1 MSAASATPDRGTLLD
16 QAMARL
22 QARDFR
28 AAATLFNRAITLGR
42 DAPEIR
48 NNLGNALRHA
58 GDKAGAEA
66 AFREA
71 LSQRPAYVRA
81 VVNLVEMLLPA
92 RADAAAEIIAAALA
106 AGAGEALHRSVARVW
121 RDAGRPDRAIVHLQ
135 ALLETAPGDTLM
147 RSELGTTL
155 MGLGQPSAAIPH
167 LARVAAEMPDRA
179 DAKVNYG
186 LALQQSGDIGAAMA
200 VQRRAIA
207 QDPLCRPAWQNLLL
221 GLNYMPGITAEEV
234 AAAHRAYAAR
244 FARPAPAPFANT
256 PDTER
261 RLRIGM
267 LSGDFRQHPVG
278 YFLEAAI
285 AQHRHAGFHFTA
297 YDVGKRAD
305 ATTARL
311 RGVFDAWRTVGALED
326 EAIVAQIRA
335 DAIDILVD
343 LTGHTEASRIG
354 VMEYRPAPVQVSWIG
369 YANTNGVAAMDW
381 IIADDVVLPTEDE
394 PLYIEK
400 PLRLPGC
407 YLCYTAPRRPA
418 APSPPPM
425 LRQGHVTFGCFNNL
439 AKINDEVLTAWA
451 RILSRLPDA
460 RLLLKTAVLGEAAT
474 AQKLRARFIAVGGDA
489 ARLDLEGHSP
499 RADYFARYATVDFM
513 LDPFPFPGGT
523 TTAEAILAGV
533 PTLTRRGRGGMI
545 SRNGETLLSAVGLQ
559 DWIAA
564 DTDAY
569 IEKAVTFAR
578 DAGALAALRAQ
589 LSPGPLIDAATYAR
603 GLEAGWR
610 FIWRDWCARQGA
622 ISPKAEKV

>member
-1 MSAASATPDRGTLLD
+1 MSTAADSRALFNE
-16 QAMARL
+16 AMARL
-22 QARDFR
+22 NARDFR
-28 AAATLFNRAITLGR
+28 AAAALFNRAIALGL
-42 DAPEIR
+42 DAPEVR
-48 NNLGNALRHA
+48 NNFAQALRFS
-58 GDKAGAEA
+58 GDLAGAEA
-66 AFREA
+66 AYREA
-71 LSQRPAYVRA
+71 LHQRPAYVRA
-81 VVNLVEMLLPA
+81 AVNLVEMLLPA
-92 RADAAAEIIAAALA
+92 RADAAQAVIAGALA
-106 AGAGEALHRSVARVW
+106 AGAGEDLHRAVAPLW
-121 RDAGRPDRAIVHLQ
+121 RGAGRPDRAIFHLQ
-135 ALLETAPGDTLM
+135 ALLETAPDDALM

-167 LARVAAEMPDRA
+167 LARVAQELPDRA

-186 LALQQSGDIGAAMA
+186 LALQQSGYIGAAMA
-200 VQRRAIA
+200 VQRSAIA

-221 GLNYMPGITAEEV
+221 GLNYMPGITAEDV

-256 PDTER
+256 PDPDR

-285 AQHRHAGFHFTA
+285 TAHQRAGFHLTA

-311 RGVFDAWRTVGALED
+311 RGVFDAWRSVGALED

-335 DAIDILVD
+335 DGIDILVD
-343 LTGHTEASRIG
+343 LTGHTETSRIG

-381 IIADDVVLPTEDE
+381 IIADAVVLPPEDE
-394 PLYIEK
+394 AYYIEK

-407 YLCYTAPRRPA
+407 YLCYTPPREA
-418 APSPPPM
+418 VAPSPPPM

-439 AKINDEVLTAWA
+439 AKINDEVLAAWA
-451 RILSRLPDA
+451 VILNRVPEA
-460 RLLLKTAVLGEAAT
+460 RLLLKTAVLREAAT
-474 AQKLRARFIAVGGDA
+474 AQKLRARFAAMGGDV

-499 RADYFARYATVDFM
+499 RSDYFARYATVDFM

-523 TTAEAILAGV
+523 TTAEAIHAGV

-564 DTDAY
+564 DTADY
-569 IEKAVTFAR
+569 IEKAVTFTQDR
-578 DAGALAALRAQ
+578 DGLAAIRAR
-589 LSPGPLIDAATYAR
+589 LSLGPLGGAATYAR
-603 GLEAGWR
+603 GLEAAWR
-610 FIWRDWCARQGA
+610 SIWRDWCAR
-622 ISPKAEKV
+622 SL

>member
-1 MSAASATPDRGTLLD
+1 MSAAADSGALLD

-22 QARDFR
+22 GARDFG
-28 AAATLFNRAITLGR
+28 AAAALFNRAIALGR

-48 NNLGNALRHA
+48 NNLGQALRFS
-58 GDKAGAEA
+58 GDRAGAEA
-66 AFREA
+66 AYREA
-71 LSQRPAYVRA
+71 LRQRPAYVRA
-81 VVNLVEMLLPA
+81 TVNLVELLLPA
-92 RADAAAEIIAAALA
+92 GADAAAEVISAALA
-106 AGAGEALHRSVARVW
+106 AGAGEDLHRAAAGLW
-121 RDAGRPDRAIVHLQ
+121 RDSGRPDRAIFYLQ
-135 ALLETAPGDTLM
+135 ALLQTSPGDALM

-155 MGLGQPSAAIPH
+155 MGFGQPSAAIPH
-167 LARVAAEMPDRA
+167 LARVAAELPDRA
-179 DAKVNYG
+179 DAKVNHG

-234 AAAHRAYAAR
+234 AATHRAYAAR
-244 FARPAPAPFANT
+244 FARPAPAIFANT
-256 PDTER
+256 PDPDR

-285 AQHRHAGFHFTA
+285 AAHQRAGFHLIA

-311 RGVFDAWRTVGALED
+311 RGLFDAWRPVGALED
-326 EAIVAQIRA
+326 TAIVAQIRA

-381 IIADDVVLPTEDE
+381 IIADAVVLPPEDE
-394 PLYIEK
+394 AHYIEK

-407 YLCYTAPRRPA
+407 YLCYTPPKQAV

-439 AKINDEVLTAWA
+439 AKINDEVLSAWA
-451 RILSRLPDA
+451 AILARLPDA
-460 RLLLKTAVLGEAAT
+460 RLLLKTAVLREAAT
-474 AQKLRARFIAVGGDA
+474 AQKLRARFAAVGGDV

-523 TTAEAILAGV
+523 TTAEAIHAGV

-545 SRNGETLLSAVGLQ
+545 SRNGETLLSAMGLT

-564 DTDAY
+564 DTADY
-569 IEKAVTFAR
+569 IEKAIAFAR
-578 DAGALAALRAQ
+578 DAEGLAALRAR
-589 LSPGPLIDAATYAR
+589 LSLGPLGDAASYAW
-603 GLEAGWR
+603 GLEAAWR
-610 FIWRDWCARQGA
+610 FIWRDWCARRGA
-622 ISPKAEKV
+622 I

>member
-1 MSAASATPDRGTLLD
+1 MSAATDSEALLE

-22 QARDFR
+22 HARDYR
-28 AAATLFNRAITLGR
+28 AAAALFNRAIALGL

-48 NNLGNALRHA
+48 NNLGQALRFL
-58 GDKAGAEA
+58 GDRAGAEA
-66 AFREA
+66 AYREA
-71 LSQRPAYVRA
+71 LRQRPAYIRA
-81 VVNLVEMLLPA
+81 AANLVGMWLPA
-92 RADAAAEIIAAALA
+92 QADAAQAVIAATLA
-106 AGAGEALHRSVARVW
+106 AGAGEDLHRAVAGLW
-121 RDAGRPDRAIVHLQ
+121 RDAGRPDRAMFHLR
-135 ALLETAPGDTLM
+135 ALLETSPGDALM

-155 MGLGQPSAAIPH
+155 MGLGQPSAALPH
-167 LARVAAEMPDRA
+167 LARVAEELPDRA

-200 VQRRAIA
+200 VQRRALA
-207 QDPLCRPAWQNLLL
+207 EDPLCRPAWQNLLL
-221 GLNYMPGITAEEV
+221 GLNYLPGITAADV

-244 FARPAPAPFANT
+244 FARPGPAAFANV
-256 PDTER
+256 PDPDR

-285 AQHRHAGFHFTA
+285 TAHQRAGFHLTA
-297 YDVGKRAD
+297 YDVGKRTD

-311 RGVFDAWRTVGALED
+311 RGAFDAWRSLGKLED

-335 DAIDILVD
+335 DGIDILVD
-343 LTGHTEASRIG
+343 LTGHTETSRIS

-381 IIADDVVLPTEDE
+381 IIADAAVLPPEDE
-394 PLYIEK
+394 ALYIEK

-407 YLCYTAPRRPA
+407 YLCYTPPREA
-418 APSPPPM
+418 VAPSPPPM
-425 LRQGHVTFGCFNNL
+425 LHKGHVTFGCFNNL
-439 AKINDEVLTAWA
+439 AKINEEVLGAWA
-451 RILSRLPDA
+451 AILKRLPDA
-460 RLLLKTAVLGEAAT
+460 RLLLKTAVLREVET
-474 AQKLRARFIAVGGDA
+474 AQKLRARFAAAGGDV

-513 LDPFPFPGGT
+513 LDPFPVPGGT
-523 TTAEAILAGV
+523 TTAEAIHAGV

-564 DTDAY
+564 DTADY
-569 IEKAVTFAR
+569 IEKAVGFAG
-578 DAGALAALRAQ
+578 DADGLAAIRTR
-589 LSPGPLIDAATYAR
+589 LSLGPLGDAATYAR
-603 GLEAGWR
+603 GLEAAWR
-610 FIWRDWCARQGA
+610 YIWREWCATQRA
-622 ISPKAEKV
+622 ISPVVKNV

>member
-1 MSAASATPDRGTLLD
+1 MTAAADSGALLE

-22 QARDFR
+22 SARDFR
-28 AAATLFNRAITLGR
+28 AAAAQFTQAIALGM

-48 NNLGNALRHA
+48 NNLGQALRFS
-58 GDKAGAEA
+58 GDHAGAEA
-66 AFREA
+66 AYREA
-71 LSQRPAYVRA
+71 LRQRPAYIRA
-81 VVNLVEMLLPA
+81 AVNLLGMLLPA
-92 RADAAAEIIAAALA
+92 QADAAQAVIAAALA
-106 AGAGEALHRSVARVW
+106 AGAGEDLHRAVAGLW
-121 RDAGRPDRAIVHLQ
+121 RDAGRADRAIFHLQ
-135 ALLETAPGDTLM
+135 ALLQTSPGDTLM

-155 MGLGQPSAAIPH
+155 MGIGQPSAAIPH
-167 LARVAAEMPDRA
+167 LARVAEELPDRA

-207 QDPLCRPAWQNLLL
+207 EDPLCRPAWQNLLL
-221 GLNYMPGITAEEV
+221 GLNYMPGITAGEV

-244 FARPAPAPFANT
+244 FARPAPAPFANV

-285 AQHRHAGFHFTA
+285 AVHQRAGFHLTA

-311 RGVFDAWRTVGALED
+311 RGVFDTWRPVGALED

-335 DAIDILVD
+335 DGIDILVD

-381 IIADDVVLPTEDE
+381 IIADAVVLPPEDE
-394 PLYIEK
+394 AYYIEK

-407 YLCYTAPRRPA
+407 YLCYTPPREA
-418 APSPPPM
+418 VAPSPPPM

-439 AKINDEVLTAWA
+439 AKINDEVLAAWA
-451 RILSRLPDA
+451 AILNRLPDA
-460 RLLLKTAVLGEAAT
+460 RLLLKTAALREAAT
-474 AQKLRARFIAVGGDA
+474 AEKLRMRFAAAGGDV

-523 TTAEAILAGV
+523 TTAEAIHAGV

-545 SRNGETLLSAVGLQ
+545 SRNGETLLSAVGLTN
-559 DWIAA
+559 WIAA
-564 DTDAY
+564 DTANY
-569 IEKAVTFAR
+569 IEKAIAFAR
-578 DAGALAALRAQ
+578 DGEGLAALRARLSLGQ
-589 LSPGPLIDAATYAR
+589 LADAATYVR
-603 GLEAGWR
+603 GLEAAWR
-610 FIWRDWCARQGA
+610 RIWRDWCARQRA
-622 ISPKAEKV
+622 ISSAAEKV

>member
-1 MSAASATPDRGTLLD
+1 MSAAADSGALLD

-22 QARDFR
+22 GVRDFH
-28 AAATLFNRAITLGR
+28 AAATLFNRAIALGR

-48 NNLGNALRHA
+48 NNLGQALRFS
-58 GDKAGAEA
+58 GDRAGAEA

-71 LSQRPAYVRA
+71 LRQRPAYVRA
-81 VVNLVEMLLPA
+81 AANLVALLLPA
-92 RADAAAEIIAAALA
+92 SADAAAEVISEALA
-106 AGAGEALHRSVARVW
+106 AGAGEDLHRAVAGLW
-121 RDAGRPDRAIVHLQ
+121 RDAGRPDRAIFHLQ
-135 ALLETAPGDTLM
+135 ALLEASPGDTLM

-155 MGLGQPSAAIPH
+155 MGLAQPSAAIPH
-167 LARVAAEMPDRA
+167 LARVAAEMPGRA
-179 DAKVNYG
+179 DAKVNHG
-186 LALQQSGDIGAAMA
+186 LALQQLGDIGAAMA

-207 QDPLCRPAWQNLLL
+207 EDPLCRPAWQNLLL

-234 AAAHRAYAAR
+234 AATHRAYAAR
-244 FARPAPAPFANT
+244 FARPDPAIFANT
-256 PDTER
+256 PDPDR

-285 AQHRHAGFHFTA
+285 AAHQRAGFHLTA

-311 RGVFDAWRTVGALED
+311 RALFDAWRSVGALED
-326 EAIVAQIRA
+326 AAIVAQIRA

-369 YANTNGVAAMDW
+369 YANTNGVTAMDW
-381 IIADDVVLPTEDE
+381 IIADAVVLPPEDE
-394 PLYIEK
+394 AHYIEK

-407 YLCYTAPRRPA
+407 YLCYTPPKQAV

-439 AKINDEVLTAWA
+439 AKINDEMLAAWA
-451 RILSRLPDA
+451 AILARLPDA
-460 RLLLKTAVLGEAAT
+460 RLLLKTAVLREAAT
-474 AQKLRARFIAVGGDA
+474 AQKLRARFAAAGGDVT
-489 ARLDLEGHSP
+489 RLDLEGHSP

-523 TTAEAILAGV
+523 TTAEAIHAGV
-533 PTLTRRGRGGMI
+533 PSLTRRGRGGMI
-545 SRNGETLLSAVGLQ
+545 SRNGETLLSAVELT
-559 DWIAA
+559 DWIATDTA
-564 DTDAY
+564 DY
-569 IEKAVTFAR
+569 IEKAVAFAR
-578 DAGALAALRAQ
+578 DGQGLAAIRAR
-589 LSPGPLIDAATYAR
+589 LSLGPLGDAGTYAR
-603 GLEAGWR
+603 GLEAAWR
-610 FIWRDWCARQGA
+610 RIWRDWCVHQGGR
-622 ISPKAEKV
+622 

>member
-1 MSAASATPDRGTLLD
+1 MSTAADSGAVLD

-22 QARDFR
+22 NAREFR
-28 AAATLFNRAITLGR
+28 AAAALFNRAIALGL
-42 DAPEIR
+42 DAPEVR
-48 NNLGNALRHA
+48 NNFAQALRFS
-58 GDKAGAEA
+58 GDLAGAEA
-66 AFREA
+66 AYREA
-71 LSQRPAYVRA
+71 LHQRPAYVRA
-81 VVNLVEMLLPA
+81 ATNLVEMLLPA
-92 RADAAAEIIAAALA
+92 RADAAQAVIAAALA
-106 AGAGEALHRSVARVW
+106 AGAGEDLHRAVAPLW
-121 RDAGRPDRAIVHLQ
+121 RGAGRPDRATFHLQ
-135 ALLETAPGDTLM
+135 ALLETAPGDALM

-167 LARVAAEMPDRA
+167 LARVAQELLDRA

-200 VQRRAIA
+200 VQRSAIA

-221 GLNYMPGITAEEV
+221 GLNYMPGITAEDV

-244 FARPAPAPFANT
+244 FARPAPAPFANV
-256 PDTER
+256 PDPDR

-285 AQHRHAGFHFTA
+285 TAHQRAGFHLTA

-305 ATTARL
+305 AATARL
-311 RGVFDAWRTVGALED
+311 RGVFDAWRSVGALED

-335 DAIDILVD
+335 DGIDILVD
-343 LTGHTEASRIG
+343 LTGHTETSRIS

-381 IIADDVVLPTEDE
+381 IIADAVVLPPEDE
-394 PLYIEK
+394 AYYIEK

-407 YLCYTAPRRPA
+407 YLCYTPPHGAV

-425 LRQGHVTFGCFNNL
+425 LQKGHVTFGCFNNL
-439 AKINDEVLTAWA
+439 AKINDEVLAAWA
-451 RILSRLPDA
+451 AILSRLPDA
-460 RLLLKTAVLGEAAT
+460 RLLLKTAVLREAET
-474 AQKLRARFIAVGGDA
+474 AQKLRARFAAMDGDVT
-489 ARLDLEGHSP
+489 RLDLEGHSP
-499 RADYFARYATVDFM
+499 RSDYFARYATVDFM

-523 TTAEAILAGV
+523 TTAEAIHAGV

-545 SRNGETLLSAVGLQ
+545 SRNGETLLSAVGLR

-564 DTDAY
+564 DTADY
-569 IEKAVTFAR
+569 IEKAVAFAQDGDGLAAIR
-578 DAGALAALRAQ
+578 ARLSLGPLGDAGA
-589 LSPGPLIDAATYAR
+589 YAR
-603 GLEAGWR
+603 GLEAAWR
-610 FIWRDWCARQGA
+610 SIWRDWCTRRGA
-622 ISPKAEKV
+622 I

>member
-1 MSAASATPDRGTLLD
+1 MSTAADSGALLE

-22 QARDFR
+22 NARDFR
-28 AAATLFNRAITLGR
+28 AAAALFNRAIALGL

-48 NNLGNALRHA
+48 NNLGQALRFS
-58 GDKAGAEA
+58 GDLVGAEA
-66 AFREA
+66 AYREA
-71 LSQRPAYVRA
+71 LRQRPAYVRA
-81 VVNLVEMLLPA
+81 AVNLVEMLLPV
-92 RADAAAEIIAAALA
+92 RADAAQAVIAAALA
-106 AGAGEALHRSVARVW
+106 AGAGEELHRAVARLW
-121 RDAGRPDRAIVHLQ
+121 QDAGRPDRAIFHLQ
-135 ALLETAPGDTLM
+135 ALLETAPDDALM

-155 MGLGQPSAAIPH
+155 MGLGQPRAAIPH
-167 LARVAAEMPDRA
+167 LARVAQDLPDRA

-186 LALQQSGDIGAAMA
+186 LALQQSGDIDAALA
-200 VQRRAIA
+200 VQRQAIT
-207 QDPLCRPAWQNLLL
+207 QDPLCRPAWQNSLL
-221 GLNYMPGITAEEV
+221 GLNYLPGITAEDV

-244 FARPAPAPFANT
+244 FARPAPAPFANV
-256 PDTER
+256 PDPDR

-285 AQHRHAGFHFTA
+285 TAHRRAGFHLTA

-311 RGVFDAWRTVGALED
+311 REVFDAWRSMGPLED

-335 DAIDILVD
+335 DGIDILVD
-343 LTGHTEASRIG
+343 LTGHTETSRIG

-381 IIADDVVLPTEDE
+381 IIADAVVLPPEDE
-394 PLYIEK
+394 AYYIER

-407 YLCYTAPRRPA
+407 YLCYTPPREA
-418 APSPPPM
+418 VAPSPPPM

-439 AKINDEVLTAWA
+439 AKINDEVLAAWA
-451 RILSRLPDA
+451 AILKRLPDA

-474 AQKLRARFIAVGGDA
+474 AQKLRARFAAAAGDVG
-489 ARLDLEGHSP
+489 RLDLEGHSP

-523 TTAEAILAGV
+523 TTAEAIHAGV

-545 SRNGETLLSAVGLQ
+545 SRNGETLLSAIGLQ

-564 DTDAY
+564 DTADY
-569 IEKAVTFAR
+569 IEKAVAFAR
-578 DAGALAALRAQ
+578 DADGLAAIRTG
-589 LSPGPLIDAATYAR
+589 LSLGPLGDAATYAR
-603 GLEAGWR
+603 GLEAAWR
-610 FIWRDWCARQGA
+610 YIWREWCATQRA
-622 ISPKAEKV
+622 ISPVAKNV

>member
-1 MSAASATPDRGTLLD
+1 MSAASDGRALLD

-22 QARDFR
+22 EAKDFR
-28 AAATLFNRAITLGR
+28 AAAAHFTRAIALGH

-48 NNLGNALRHA
+48 NNLGNALRFS

-71 LSQRPAYVRA
+71 LRQRPAYVRA
-81 VVNLVEMLLPA
+81 AANLVELLLPEGA
-92 RADAAAEIIAAALA
+92 TAAAQVISAALA
-106 AGAGEALHRSVARVW
+106 AGAGEPLHRAVARLW
-121 RDAGRPDRAIVHLQ
+121 RDAGRADRAVPHLL
-135 ALLETAPGDTLM
+135 AILEASPGDTLM

-285 AQHRHAGFHFTA
+285 AQHRRAGFSLTA
-297 YDVGKRAD
+297 YDVSKRAD

-311 RGVFDAWRTVGALED
+311 RGLFDAWRPVGSLED
-326 EAIVAQIRA
+326 AAIVAQIRA
-335 DAIDILVD
+335 DGIDILVD

-381 IIADDVVLPTEDE
+381 IIADNVVLPPEDE
-394 PLYIEK
+394 ALYIEK

-407 YLCYTAPRRPA
+407 YLCFTPPRDAVAPT
-418 APSPPPM
+418 PPPM
-425 LRQGHVTFGCFNNL
+425 LHQGHVTFGCFNNL
-439 AKINDEVLTAWA
+439 AKINDEVLAAWA
-451 RILSRLPDA
+451 AILARLPDA
-460 RLLLKTAVLGEAAT
+460 RLLLKTTTLGEAAT
-474 AQKLRARFIAVGGDA
+474 AQKLRARFAAAGGDV

-499 RADYFARYATVDFM
+499 RAGYFARYATVDFM

-523 TTAEAILAGV
+523 TTAEAIHAGV

-545 SRNGETLLSAVGLQ
+545 SRNGETLLSAVGLA

-569 IEKAVTFAR
+569 IEKAVAFGR
-578 DAGALAALRAQ
+578 DAAGLAALRAR
-589 LSPGPLIDAATYAR
+589 LSLGPLGDAATYAR
-603 GLEAGWR
+603 GLEAAWR
-610 FIWRDWCARQGA
+610 FIWRDWCARQGGG
-622 ISPKAEKV
+622 

>member
-1 MSAASATPDRGTLLD
+1 MSTAADSRAVLD

-22 QARDFR
+22 NARDFR
-28 AAATLFNRAITLGR
+28 AAAALFNRAIALGL

-48 NNLGNALRHA
+48 NNLGQALRFS
-58 GDKAGAEA
+58 GDAVGAEA
-66 AFREA
+66 AYREA
-71 LSQRPAYVRA
+71 LRQRPAYMRA
-81 VVNLVEMLLPA
+81 AANLVDMLLPA
-92 RADAAAEIIAAALA
+92 RADAAQAVIAAALA
-106 AGAGEALHRSVARVW
+106 AGAGEDLHRAVARPW
-121 RDAGRPDRAIVHLQ
+121 RDAGRPDRAIFHLQ
-135 ALLETAPGDTLM
+135 ALLEIVPGDALM

-167 LARVAAEMPDRA
+167 LARVAAELPDRA

-200 VQRRAIA
+200 VQRSAIA

-221 GLNYMPGITAEEV
+221 GLNYMPGITAEDV

-256 PDTER
+256 PDPDR

-285 AQHRHAGFHFTA
+285 TAHQRAGFHLTA

-305 ATTARL
+305 VTTARL
-311 RGVFDAWRTVGALED
+311 RGVFDAWRSVDALED

-335 DAIDILVD
+335 DGIDILVD
-343 LTGHTEASRIG
+343 LTGHTEISRISL
-354 VMEYRPAPVQVSWIG
+354 MEYRPAPVQVSWIG

-381 IIADDVVLPTEDE
+381 IIADAVVLPPEDE
-394 PLYIEK
+394 AYYIEK

-407 YLCYTAPRRPA
+407 YLCYTPPREA
-418 APSPPPM
+418 VAPSPPPM
-425 LRQGHVTFGCFNNL
+425 LQKGHVTFGCFNNL
-439 AKINDEVLTAWA
+439 AKINDEVLAAWA
-451 RILSRLPDA
+451 AILSRLPDA
-460 RLLLKTAVLGEAAT
+460 RLLLKTAVLREAET
-474 AQKLRARFIAVGGDA
+474 AQKLRARFAAMDGDVT
-489 ARLDLEGHSP
+489 RLDLEGHSP
-499 RADYFARYATVDFM
+499 RSDYFARYATVDFM

-523 TTAEAILAGV
+523 TTAEAIHAGV

-564 DTDAY
+564 DTADY

-578 DAGALAALRAQ
+578 DGDGLAATRAQ
-589 LSPGPLIDAATYAR
+589 LSLGPLGDAGAYAR
-603 GLEAGWR
+603 GLEAAWR
-610 FIWRDWCARQGA
+610 FIWRDWCARRGA
-622 ISPKAEKV
+622 I

>member
-1 MSAASATPDRGTLLD
+1 MNALAETGALLD

-22 QARDFR
+22 NAQDFP
-28 AAATLFNRAITLGR
+28 AAAALFNRAIALGL

-48 NNLGNALRHA
+48 NNLGQALRFS
-58 GDKAGAEA
+58 GDLAAAEA
-66 AFREA
+66 AYREA
-71 LSQRPAYVRA
+71 LRQRPAYVRA
-81 VVNLVEMLLPA
+81 AANLVGMLLPA
-92 RADAAAEIIAAALA
+92 RADAAQAVIAAALA
-106 AGAGEALHRSVARVW
+106 AGAGEDLHRAVAVPW
-121 RDAGRPDRAIVHLQ
+121 RDAGRLDRAVFHLR
-135 ALLETAPGDTLM
+135 ALLETAPGDALM
-147 RSELGTTL
+147 RNELGTAL
-155 MGLGQPSAAIPH
+155 MGLGQPSAALPH
-167 LARVAAEMPDRA
+167 LARVAEELPDRA

-186 LALQQSGDIGAAMA
+186 LALQQSGDIVEAMA

-244 FARPAPAPFANT
+244 FGRPAPAPFANT
-256 PDTER
+256 PDPDR

-285 AQHRHAGFHFTA
+285 TAHQRAGFHLTA
-297 YDVGKRAD
+297 YDIGKRAD

-311 RGVFDAWRTVGALED
+311 RGIFDAWRSVGALED

-335 DAIDILVD
+335 DGIDILVD
-343 LTGHTEASRIG
+343 LTGHTETSRIG

-381 IIADDVVLPTEDE
+381 IMADAVALPPEDE
-394 PLYIEK
+394 AYYIEK

-407 YLCYTAPRRPA
+407 YLCYTPTCETVT
-418 APSPPPM
+418 PSPPPM
-425 LRQGHVTFGCFNNL
+425 LQKGHVTFGCFNNL
-439 AKINDEVLTAWA
+439 AKINDEVLAAWA
-451 RILSRLPDA
+451 AILNRLPDA
-460 RLLLKTAVLGEAAT
+460 RLLLKTAVLREAET
-474 AQKLRARFIAVGGDA
+474 AQKLRARFAAAGGDV
-489 ARLDLEGHSP
+489 ARLDLEGHSLH
-499 RADYFARYATVDFM
+499 AAYFARYAKVDFM

-523 TTAEAILAGV
+523 TTAEAIHAGV

-564 DTDAY
+564 DAADY
-569 IEKAVTFAR
+569 IEKAVAFAR
-578 DAGALAALRAQ
+578 DPDGLAALRAR
-589 LSPGPLIDAATYAR
+589 LSLGPLGDAGAYAR
-603 GLEAGWR
+603 GLEAAWR
-610 FIWRDWCARQGA
+610 FIWRDWCARQEGR
-622 ISPKAEKV
+622 